1 MARRLNK
8 DQNKAEAQ
16 SRGRGPETKI
26 SEDPEVPNL
35 SAPAMLHT
43 SGRSA
48 ALEPALQT
56 PADKGTTGKL
66 AAAMTPGK
74 KIVGPKIDGN
84 LRIGHNTP
92 GKEDNLANPTWLQ
105 INKVACTIDLFRS
118 FGSNPGH
125 FAGSFL
131 WAHLTTLNRESDAL
145 FSLQIVY
152 FSLILF
158 SRWPSIT
165 P

>member
-1 MARRLNK
+1 MALRLNK
-8 DQNKAEAQ
+8 DQNKAEAL

-26 SEDPEVPNL
+26 SDDPGAPNP

-56 PADKGTTGKL
+56 PANKGTTGKP

-74 KIVGPKIDGN
+74 KIVGPKVDGN

-92 GKEDNLANPTWLQ
+92 GKKDNLANPTWLR
-105 INKVACTIDLFRS
+105 INKVAGSVDLFRS
-118 FGSNPGH
+118 FGSSPGQ
-125 FAGSFL
+125 FAGSFSL
-131 WAHLTTLNRESDAL
+131 GTSHPFEQRQLTLSFHYRFFIF
-145 FSLQIVY
+145 FS
-152 FSLILF
+152 S
-158 SRWPSIT
+158 
-165 P
+165 